1 MSILPSKATFQVVSV
16 LKLQVC
22 DSTWSCFHKT
32 FTFRIKQV
40 FPLQSSTIPLFAK
53 ALTLISHLWIVTQ
66 NLYSYSSSYDFQK
79 LPIILEFVLK
89 FSLQPVH
96 LLFINTL
103 KVHHDSKVDVN
114 LKLTAITFSFVLM
127 LASKLSLG
135 ICSPFV
141 WIKVNERQFVL
152 FLHSWL

>member
-79 LPIILEFVLK
+79 LLIILEFFSK
-89 FSLQPVH
+89 FSLQLTH

-103 KVHHDSKVDVN
+103 KVHHDLKVDVN
-114 LKLTAITFSFVLM
+114 LKSTAITFSFVLK
-127 LASKLSLG
+127 LASISFLS
-135 ICSPFV
+135 ICSPVF
-141 WIKVNERQFVL
+141 
-152 FLHSWL
+152 